1 MKANDRSYTKCR
13 ICGQLIRESRLQK
26 HMINGHPRELVGVG
40 PREKERTDLPNL
52 VRKKKTHAP
61 RIVLKSRRGF
71 RAQGN
76 GRCDECGQE
85 FVYVWRYTHSSHGT
99 VHLCGECKP
108 RVFDHSFG
116 KKDALDFGYEGGA
129 FESNRRRH

>member
-40 PREKERTDLPNL
+40 PREKEKSDLPIP
-52 VRKKKTHAP
+52 VRKKKPRSP

-71 RAQGN
+71 RPQGT

-85 FVYVWRYTHSSHGT
+85 FVYVWRSLHPQQSWHGT
-99 VHLCGECKP
+99 P
-108 RVFDHSFG
+108 MR
-116 KKDALDFGYEGGA
+116 
-129 FESNRRRH
+129 